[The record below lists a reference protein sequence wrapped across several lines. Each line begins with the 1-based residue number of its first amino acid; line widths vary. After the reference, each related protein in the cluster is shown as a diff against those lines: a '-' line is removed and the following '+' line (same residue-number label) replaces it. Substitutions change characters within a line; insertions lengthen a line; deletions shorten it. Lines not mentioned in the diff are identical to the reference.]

1 MIPDRLRGRG
11 DVMFG
16 LGVQELL
23 IILAILL
30 LIFGPKKL
38 PQLGSALGRTI
49 RGFKKGV
56 QEGDDE
62 AAADDHK
69 IPKSS
74 S

>member
-1 MIPDRLRGRG
+1 
-11 DVMFG
+11 MFG

-30 LIFGPKKL
+30 LIFGPKRL
-38 PQLGSALGRTI
+38 PQLGSALGQTI
-49 RGFKKGV
+49 KGFRKGV
-56 QEGDDE
+56 KESDE
-62 AAADDHK
+62 TSQSEEQQ

>member
-1 MIPDRLRGRG
+1 
-11 DVMFG
+11 MFG

-30 LIFGPKKL
+30 LIFGPKRL

-49 RGFKKGV
+49 KGFRKGV
-56 QEGDDE
+56 QESEEKDSSEDPQ
-62 AAADDHK
+62 

-74 S
+74 P

>member
-1 MIPDRLRGRG
+1 
-11 DVMFG
+11 MFG

-30 LIFGPKKL
+30 LIFGPKRL

-49 RGFKKGV
+49 KGFRKGV
-56 QEGDDE
+56 QESDE
-62 AAADDHK
+62 ASSSEDQQ

>member
-1 MIPDRLRGRG
+1 
-11 DVMFG
+11 MFG

-30 LIFGPKKL
+30 LIFGPKRL

-49 RGFKKGV
+49 KGFRKGV
-56 QEGDDE
+56 QESDE
-62 AAADDHK
+62 TEPSQDPQ

-74 S
+74 P

>member
-1 MIPDRLRGRG
+1 
-11 DVMFG
+11 MFG

-38 PQLGSALGRTI
+38 PQLGSAVGRTI
-49 RGFKKGV
+49 RGFRKGMNETGEEDTTTSDNH
-56 QEGDDE
+56 Q
-62 AAADDHK
+62 

-74 S
+74 A

>member
-1 MIPDRLRGRG
+1 
-11 DVMFG
+11 MFG

-30 LIFGPKKL
+30 LIFGPKRL

-49 RGFKKGV
+49 KGFRKGV
-56 QEGDDE
+56 QESDE
-62 AAADDHK
+62 KEASEDPQ

-74 S
+74 P

>member
-1 MIPDRLRGRG
+1 
-11 DVMFG
+11 MFG

-30 LIFGPKKL
+30 LIFGPKRL

-49 RGFKKGV
+49 KGFRKGV
-56 QEGDDE
+56 QESDE
-62 AAADDHK
+62 TDQSEEQQ

>member
-1 MIPDRLRGRG
+1 
-11 DVMFG
+11 MFG

-30 LIFGPKKL
+30 LIFGPKRL

-49 RGFKKGV
+49 KGFRKGV
-56 QEGDDE
+56 QDSDE
-62 AAADDHK
+62 NGTSEDPQ

-74 S
+74 P

>member
-1 MIPDRLRGRG
+1 
-11 DVMFG
+11 MFG

-30 LIFGPKKL
+30 LIFGPKRL

-49 RGFKKGV
+49 KGFRKGV
-56 QEGDDE
+56 QESEEKDSSEDSQ
-62 AAADDHK
+62 

-74 S
+74 P

>member
-1 MIPDRLRGRG
+1 
-11 DVMFG
+11 MFG

-30 LIFGPKKL
+30 LIFGPKRL

-49 RGFKKGV
+49 KGFRKGV
-56 QEGDDE
+56 QESEEEDSSEDSQ
-62 AAADDHK
+62 

-74 S
+74 P

>member
-1 MIPDRLRGRG
+1 
-11 DVMFG
+11 MFG

-30 LIFGPKKL
+30 LIFGPKRL

-49 RGFKKGV
+49 KGFRKGV
-56 QEGDDE
+56 QESDE
-62 AAADDHK
+62 TAQSEEQQ

>member
-1 MIPDRLRGRG
+1 
-11 DVMFG
+11 MFG

-30 LIFGPKKL
+30 LIFGPKRL

-49 RGFKKGV
+49 KGFRKGV
-56 QEGDDE
+56 QESDE
-62 AAADDHK
+62 NESSEDPQ

-74 S
+74 P

>member
-1 MIPDRLRGRG
+1 
-11 DVMFG
+11 MFG

-23 IILAILL
+23 IIFAILL
-30 LIFGPKKL
+30 LIFGPKRL

-49 RGFKKGV
+49 KGFRKGV
-56 QEGDDE
+56 QESEDGSSNDE
-62 AAADDHK
+62 QQ

>member
-1 MIPDRLRGRG
+1 
-11 DVMFG
+11 MFG

-30 LIFGPKKL
+30 LIFGPKRL

-49 RGFKKGV
+49 KGFRKGV
-56 QEGDDE
+56 QESDE
-62 AAADDHK
+62 TVQSEEQQ